1 MRRVLSW
8 ILLIPSYQAVISDP
22 LAPVSLVWSG
32 HPLAK
37 INIAQNKG
45 QQARRGG
52 TCQPCRVPGDSS
64 HVFSSVFSV
73 HLSFN
78 SLYPL
83 FSAFRIG
90 FKSEIISVIFT
101 FFAASSSS
109 NILSNLFMRYIFHQ
123 DLSYRFAPVC
133 EIYLIRGV
141 YAGEEQGM
149 HRDRMQPEMQT
160 VFYFKA
166 KSN

>member
-1 MRRVLSW
+1 MRRVNHRLYQYKTQQRMRRVLSW

-45 QQARRGG
+45 VASKEGRDLPTMQSARRQL
-52 TCQPCRVPGDSS
+52 TCVLIC
-64 HVFSSVFSV
+64 FCV

-90 FKSEIISVIFT
+90 FKSEIISVILT
-101 FFAASSSS
+101 FLAASFSS
-109 NILSNLFMRYIFHQ
+109 NILSHQIYIPPGSFLQ
-123 DLSYRFAPVC
+123 VC
-133 EIYLIRGV
+133 SSL
-141 YAGEEQGM
+141 
-149 HRDRMQPEMQT
+149 
-160 VFYFKA
+160 
-166 KSN
+166 

>member
-22 LAPVSLVWSG
+22 LAPVPLVWSG

-45 QQARRGG
+45 VASKEGEG
-52 TCQPCRVPGDSS
+52 SANHAECQETAHMCS
-64 HVFSSVFSV
+64 HLCS
-73 HLSFN
+73 LSIFLLIV
-78 SLYPL
+78 SIHCFLH
-83 FSAFRIG
+83 
-90 FKSEIISVIFT
+90 SELASNLRLKFL
-101 FFAASSSS
+101 AASSSS
-109 NILSNLFMRYIFHQ
+109 NILSHLFMRYIFHQ
-123 DLSYRFAPVC
+123 DLSHRFAPVC

-160 VFYFKA
+160 VFSFKA

>member
-22 LAPVSLVWSG
+22 LAPVPLVWSG

-45 QQARRGG
+45 VASKEGRDLPTMQSARRQL
-52 TCQPCRVPGDSS
+52 TCVLIC
-64 HVFSSVFSV
+64 FCV

-109 NILSNLFMRYIFHQ
+109 NILSHLFMRYIFHQ